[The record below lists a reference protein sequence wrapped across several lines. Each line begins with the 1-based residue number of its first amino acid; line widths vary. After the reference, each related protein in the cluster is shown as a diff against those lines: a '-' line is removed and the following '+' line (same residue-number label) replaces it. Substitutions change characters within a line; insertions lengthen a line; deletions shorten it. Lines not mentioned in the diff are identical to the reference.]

1 MATSR
6 KSAAGK
12 AAGTTGSA
20 GGRDERLPDF
30 ERSMSEL
37 DEAVRLLETGDLT
50 LEESLAAF
58 EKGVGLV
65 KALQSR
71 LDEVQARVDQL
82 TTAADGSV
90 QVTPLAS
97 ARPRS
102 SAAWEEDADDPEDG
116 GDE

>member
-1 MATSR
+1 MSATFLGPMAFVAD
-6 KSAAGK
+6 SAAM
-12 AAGTTGSA
+12 
-20 GGRDERLPDF
+20 GR
-30 ERSMSEL
+30 
-37 DEAVRLLETGDLT
+37 AWT